1 MKNNNYEYGV
11 SVLETQFRQRAY
23 DGKWER
29 LGKII
34 DYDNKY
40 TYQTSSG
47 SSVALIPEKWIVLG
61 VYGLMMEIVY

>member
-1 MKNNNYEYGV
+1 MKNDYEYGV
-11 SVLETQFRQRAY
+11 SVMETQFRQRAY

-47 SSVALIPEKWIVLG
+47 SSVALIPEKWITVA
-61 VYGLMMEIVY
+61 VYDYIMEIVE

>member
-1 MKNNNYEYGV
+1 MNNCEYGV

-40 TYQTSSG
+40 TYETSSG
-47 SSVALIPEKWIVLG
+47 SSVALIPEKWVTLG
-61 VYGLMMEIVY
+61 VYDYILEIEE

>member
-40 TYQTSSG
+40 AYQTSSG
-47 SSVALIPEKWIVLG
+47 SSVALIPEKWVTLG
-61 VYGLMMEIVY
+61 VYGLMMEIVE